1 MKGEFWKDINVKK
14 IGNISLL
21 VSAVV
26 ITYYALS
33 TYKTYLEIKDLK
45 NSNIGY
51 HICRQ
56 YCSHFLSLL

>member
-1 MKGEFWKDINVKK
+1 MKEEFLKDINVKK

-45 NSNIGY
+45 KKSNE
-51 HICRQ
+51 
-56 YCSHFLSLL
+56 

>member
-1 MKGEFWKDINVKK
+1 MKGEFWKDIDIKK
-14 IGNISLL
+14 IGNVSLL

-45 NSNIGY
+45 NNNKV
-51 HICRQ
+51 
-56 YCSHFLSLL
+56 